1 MVNDNSN
8 KEENKVEILNKEIEK
23 EVANKEK
30 KSKNGDKNSK

>member
-8 KEENKVEILNKEIEK
+8 KEENEVEILNKEIEK

-30 KSKNGDKNSK
+30 KK